1 MKTSRS
7 SASRHGVVAAVF
19 FIFVASLAYT
29 SSAFSQTK
37 PAWQERWEKVLA
49 AAKKEG
55 TVVVLGP
62 PGDLIRNAMIEGF
75 KKAYPGMN
83 LEYSGG
89 RSGEQAVK
97 LGTER
102 DGGSYSAD
110 VFLGGPTT
118 AKNIRAVDA
127 AV

>member
-19 FIFVASLAYT
+19 FIVVASLAYT

-55 TVVVLGP
+55 TDVVLAP
-62 PGDLIRNAMIEGF
+62 PADLIRNDLLESF
-75 KKAYPGMN
+75 KKAYEGMN
-83 LEYSGG
+83 LESSGG
-89 RSGEQAVK
+89 RSA
-97 LGTER
+97 R
-102 DGGSYSAD
+102 GSFPDTPS
-110 VFLGGPTT
+110 
-118 AKNIRAVDA
+118 
-127 AV
+127 